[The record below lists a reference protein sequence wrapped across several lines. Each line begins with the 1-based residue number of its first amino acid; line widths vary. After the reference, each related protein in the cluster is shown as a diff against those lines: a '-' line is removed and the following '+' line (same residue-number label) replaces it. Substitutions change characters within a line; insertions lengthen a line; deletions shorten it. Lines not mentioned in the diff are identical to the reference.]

1 MRLLF
6 ILAFGLLAI
15 GLVCNSVLFVS
26 VIAHKDKET
35 YFSKSFINTVLNIT
49 LVCLAISSFSWS
61 IIILKMLF
69 SILTTFN

>member
-6 ILAFGLLAI
+6 ILAFGLLTV

-26 VIAHKDKET
+26 ATVYKDKET

-49 LVCLAISSFSWS
+49 LVCLAVSSFSWS
-61 IIILKMLF
+61 IIILKILF